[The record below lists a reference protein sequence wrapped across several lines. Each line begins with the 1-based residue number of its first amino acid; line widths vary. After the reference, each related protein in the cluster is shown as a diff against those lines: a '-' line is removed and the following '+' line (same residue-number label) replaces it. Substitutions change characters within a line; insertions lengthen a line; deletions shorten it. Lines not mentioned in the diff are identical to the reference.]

1 MSGIDAVFLTGVL
14 TGAALVVTVQYLAR
28 VVRRNIGRSGQ

>member
-1 MSGIDAVFLTGVL
+1 MPAVDAVFLVGVL

-28 VVRRNIGRSGQ
+28 VWRRNIGRSGR